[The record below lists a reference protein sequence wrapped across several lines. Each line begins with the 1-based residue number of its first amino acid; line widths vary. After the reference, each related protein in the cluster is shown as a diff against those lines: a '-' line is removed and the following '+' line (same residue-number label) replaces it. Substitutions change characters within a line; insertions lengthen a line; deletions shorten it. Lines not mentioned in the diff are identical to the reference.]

1 MFVTGDRQRARSSI
15 GANGLDSLSS
25 LANGADAGNAKSK
38 GLRSLFSLRLV
49 TWREG
54 KEQLI
59 IFASGQCQRHRVES
73 SRCSIGA
80 AGGREG
86 KRAKIEFRADMA
98 FFTDMAE
105 IAGQAVRYVDG

>member
-1 MFVTGDRQRARSSI
+1 M
-15 GANGLDSLSS
+15 GLS
-25 LANGADAGNAKSK
+25 
-38 GLRSLFSLRLV
+38 SLFSLRLV

-59 IFASGQCQRHRVES
+59 IFATGQCQRHRVES
-73 SRCSIGA
+73 SSCRIGA

-86 KRAKIEFRADMA
+86 KCAKLEFRADMA